1 MSNNTGTL
9 LAEGKTKKIYNA
21 SGGNRRLVVVKS
33 KDDMTAGDG
42 SKHDVITGKATLANH
57 TTCNVFRL
65 LHACGVPIAFI
76 KQIDDTSFYAHY
88 CKMIPLE
95 VVVRREAHG
104 SFLKRHPY
112 LKKGH
117 VFPRLLLEFFLKT
130 SGKKWKEIDIPKDD
144 PFIGENGQLYLPDKP
159 IWQQESF
166 LNVGQF
172 FEVGIGYYKP
182 HELGDIA
189 LRTFLILEKTWQ
201 LLGRKLVDFK
211 VEFGVDDQKRLLL
224 ADVIDNDSWRVVE
237 DGQYIDKQVYRDGG
251 DLNTVTEKYR
261 QVTELTSRF
270 HVPRQQVI
278 LWRGSDT
285 DDWAPFDDT
294 LREYGF
300 VDSEKN
306 LKRVTCSAHKKPME
320 VCDQI
325 ATLVQEVPDSVVIA
339 YVGRSNGLGPIL
351 AAQTTVPVI
360 SVPSTSKDFPEDVW
374 SSLRLPSSVPVA
386 TILDPKNAVLYA
398 LQILAMRNP
407 RLYADL
413 RMKREER
420 LSNMVML

>member
-1 MSNNTGTL
+1 MNTGTL
-9 LAEGKTKKIYNA
+9 VAEGKTKKIYESA
-21 SGGNRRLVVVKS
+21 TSGGSRRLVVVES
-33 KDDMTAGDG
+33 KDDLTAGDG
-42 SKHDVITGKATLANH
+42 AKHDVIAGKAALANR

-65 LHACGVPIAFI
+65 LEACGVPGAFV
-76 KQIDDTSFYAHY
+76 KQIDDTSFYAEH

-112 LKKGH
+112 LQKGH

-130 SGKKWKEIDIPKDD
+130 SGKKWKGIDIPTDD
-144 PFIGENGQLYLPDKP
+144 PFIDKTGQLYLPNKP
-159 IWQQESF
+159 IWQQEPF
-166 LNVGQF
+166 LNIGQF

-182 HELGDIA
+182 YELGDIA
-189 LRTFLILEKTWQ
+189 LKTFLILEKAWQ

-211 VEFGVDDQKRLLL
+211 VEFGVDSQIRLLV
-224 ADVIDNDSWRVVE
+224 ADVIDNDSWRLVE

-285 DDWAPFDDT
+285 DDWIPFDDA

-300 VDSEKN
+300 VDSEAN
-306 LKRVTCSAHKKPME
+306 VKRVTCSGHKKPAE

-325 ATLVQEVPDSVVIA
+325 AKLVQEIPDSVVIA
-339 YVGRSNGLGPIL
+339 YVGRSNGLGAIL

-360 SVPSTSKDFPEDVW
+360 SVPSTSKDFPDDVW
-374 SSLRLPSSVPVA
+374 SSLRLPSSVPAA

-407 RLYADL
+407 RLYAEL
-413 RMKREER
+413 RMKREPR
-420 LSNMVML
+420 LHNFVGL